1 MLLSRGERGSV
12 LANRFVRDMM
22 TGGVQTSF
30 ATQSSQANLE
40 EASFEE
46 AIIKEACL
54 ENGNVELANL

>member
-1 MLLSRGERGSV
+1 MNLIK
-12 LANRFVRDMM
+12 
-22 TGGVQTSF
+22 TWGVQNSF

-54 ENGNVELANL
+54 ENGSVELANL